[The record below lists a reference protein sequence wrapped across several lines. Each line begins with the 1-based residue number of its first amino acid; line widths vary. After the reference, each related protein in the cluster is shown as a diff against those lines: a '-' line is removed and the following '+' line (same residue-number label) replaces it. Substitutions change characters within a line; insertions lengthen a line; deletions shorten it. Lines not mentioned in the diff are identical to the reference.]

1 MKKIIYTL
9 VTYIISSA
17 IFCSCSHESNH
28 IQQRIE
34 AALNVMDERPDSAL
48 SILDSINPSEIK
60 SEKLFARYA
69 LYLTQA
75 RHKNYIDETSDSLI
89 KRAVS
94 FYDANHSAGSIEK
107 MLAHYYAGIIYTNA
121 QEYDAAISSLIKA
134 ENLAKSQNRP
144 LWLGR
149 SQAAIAKVYGKV
161 FVFSEAV
168 RYDSIACESFK
179 KGGDTLNLRHRKLEL
194 AYSLNNSNRYGESLP
209 ISTELLSD
217 AMRRGDILFIGE
229 AYNLIARSHYNLE
242 NYTEAANYFAKATK
256 YYTERPDLF
265 SQKSLLSQYW
275 LYIDALWK
283 AGKHKTAMELI
294 DSVKIKYGEKTLIPY
309 QILSDIGDTDEAFK
323 QLKISFENTDSV
335 LDEIINLNVHTRVN
349 ELHKAEIM
357 EMELTHKNDVMKITA
372 LMLLIVIGGV
382 AASLFV
388 RHSRQ
393 EQKRSDERIMSLANE
408 LESILKE
415 HDRNTSS
422 ANEPTETT
430 TATNETAPQFSISRR
445 HLDTIRVLCETY
457 YESNQK
463 ESIKSRTAQD
473 AEREIRNFVSTP
485 DFHDFLEYLADTENG
500 NIMKRFRQQMPGLSD
515 KEYHIFVCS
524 ALHLPVPVIL
534 MFFDLNRNTLYT
546 TRRRMRQKISDT
558 HPADE
563 REFLTHL

>member
-1 MKKIIYTL
+1 MKKIIYTI

-17 IFCSCSHESNH
+17 IFYSCSHESNH
-28 IQQRIE
+28 IQQQIE
-34 AALNVMDERPDSAL
+34 AAVNVMDEKPDSAL

-69 LYLTQA
+69 IYLTQA
-75 RHKNYIDETSDSLI
+75 RYKNYIDETSDSLI
-89 KRAVS
+89 KRAVN
-94 FYDANHSAGSIEK
+94 FYDANFSDGSIEK

-121 QEYDAAISSLIKA
+121 HKYALAIDNLIKS
-134 ENLAKSQNRP
+134 ERIAKSMNQP

-149 SQAAIAKVYGKV
+149 SQTGIARIYSKI
-161 FVFSEAV
+161 FAFSEAV
-168 RYDSIACESFK
+168 KYDSLACETFK
-179 KGGDTLNLRHRKLEL
+179 ANGDSINFWHRRLDF
-194 AYSLNNSNRYGESLP
+194 ANSLNNAKRNAESLP
-209 ISTELLSD
+209 ISAEILSNAICRND
-217 AMRRGDILFIGE
+217 SFFIGQ
-229 AYNLIARSHYNLE
+229 AYDLIARSHHWLK
-242 NYTEAANYFAKATK
+242 NYAEAVK
-256 YYTERPDLF
+256 YYNRCIELYPNKSTPDL
-265 SQKSLLSQYW
+265 YW
-275 LYIDALWK
+275 LYIDALWR
-283 AGKHKTAMELI
+283 AGEHKVALNLI
-294 DSVKIKYGEKTLIPY
+294 DSAKTKYGNNAEIPFEVLFETGNIHDAYYQLQDLYEIADSTL
-309 QILSDIGDTDEAFK
+309 E
-323 QLKISFENTDSV
+323 
-335 LDEIINLNVHTRVN
+335 EIIRHGVYNTVDEYHRN
-349 ELHKAEIM
+349 EIAK
-357 EMELTHKNDVMKITA
+357 MELTHKNDVMKITA

-558 HPADE
+558 HPTDE